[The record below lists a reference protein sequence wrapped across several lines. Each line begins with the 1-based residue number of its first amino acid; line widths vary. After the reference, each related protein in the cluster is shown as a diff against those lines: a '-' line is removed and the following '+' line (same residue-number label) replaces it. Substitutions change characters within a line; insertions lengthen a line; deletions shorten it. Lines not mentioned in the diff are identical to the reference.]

1 MERRGGFTLIE
12 VIMTIAIVAII
23 AVAVAPSMMKG
34 SGTVSAAA
42 FAKKLRSDMRYAQTL
57 AMTRYRLDTPSS
69 ISPEFRYRIRF
80 NAVDANCPYASQYT
94 IVSDADGNGIWG
106 ENPNS
111 SGAVESARDP
121 SSGDEYF
128 CVRLD
133 SGNFSGFTVS
143 ANFGGTEPGTLEFD
157 TYGRP
162 YNSDK
167 TALIATATV
176 VITRAGESAS
186 ILVAPNTGR
195 VYIP

>member
-1 MERRGGFTLIE
+1 MLKKDGFTLIE
-12 VIMTIAIVAII
+12 IIMTIAVVAIL
-23 AVAVAPSMMKG
+23 AVAVAPSMLKG
-34 SGTVSAAA
+34 GGAVSAAA

-57 AMTRYRLDTPSS
+57 AMTRYRLNTPSS
-69 ISPEFRYRIRF
+69 VNPEFRYRIRF
-80 NAVDANCPYASQYT
+80 NAADANCPYASQYT
-94 IVSDADGNGIWG
+94 IVSDADGNGTWG

-133 SGNFSGFTVS
+133 SGNFSGFAVS
-143 ANFGGTEPGTLEFD
+143 ANFGGAEPGTLEFD

-167 TALIATATV
+167 TALAATTAVT
-176 VITRAGESAS
+176 ITRAGETAS
-186 ILVAPNTGR
+186 VLVVPNTGR